1 MTFNFK
7 NGKMIAVIKNNRKKG
22 NKIVLV
28 DANDKNGYE
37 SISLPENEKF
47 EPVVDPDGR
56 SITYICGASG
66 SGKSTLARSMIDK
79 FHILFPESPIYMFSR
94 LTKDP
99 AFDDL
104 ESKQILTRIPIN
116 NDLVE
121 KPVDI
126 INDMEEWSM
135 IIFDDIDT
143 ITDKKQLAALNNIK
157 SQILEIGRHKNLY
170 LIVTSHLITTGDRNA
185 TRTMMNEMSSL
196 VIFPRGGGS
205 AYQQRYALKNYL
217 GMNNKQIDDILGTS
231 DSRWVFISK
240 NYPQYVLTE
249 KQCYVI

>member
-7 NGKMIAVIKNNRKKG
+7 NGKMVAIIKKQGRRD
-22 NKIVLV
+22 NKIVLIN
-28 DANDKNGYE
+28 AEDKDGYE
-37 SISLPENEKF
+37 FIELDETEKF
-47 EPVVDPDGR
+47 EPVLDSDGR

-79 FHILFPESPIYMFSR
+79 FHILFPNSPIYMFSR

-116 NDLVE
+116 NELVQN
-121 KPVDI
+121 PVDI
-126 INDMEEWSM
+126 IKDIEQWSM
-135 IIFDDIDT
+135 VIFDDIDT
-143 ITDKKQLAALNNIK
+143 IADKKQLTALNNIK
-157 SQILEIGRHKNLY
+157 SQILEIGRHKNIY
-170 LIVTSHLITTGDRNA
+170 LIVTSHLINSGDRNA

-217 GMNNKQIDDILGTS
+217 GMNNKHIDEILDTS
-231 DSRWVFISK
+231 DSRWVLISK

>member
-7 NGKMIAVIKNNRKKG
+7 NGKMVAIIKKQGRRD
-22 NKIVLV
+22 NKIVLI
-28 DANDKNGYE
+28 DANDKDGYE
-37 SISLPENEKF
+37 SIELDEDEKF
-47 EPVVDPDGR
+47 EPVLDSDGR

-66 SGKSTLARSMIDK
+66 SGKSTLARSLIDK
-79 FHILFPESPIYMFSR
+79 FHVLFPESPIYMFSR
-94 LTKDP
+94 LTTDP

-116 NDLVE
+116 DDLVE

-126 INDMEEWSM
+126 IKDMEEWSM

-143 ITDKKQLAALNNIK
+143 VTDKKQLVALNNIK

-217 GMNNKQIDDILGTS
+217 GMSNNQVDDILATQ
-231 DSRWVFISK
+231 DSRWVLISK
-240 NYPQYVLTE
+240 TYPQYILTE
-249 KQCYVI
+249 KNCYVI